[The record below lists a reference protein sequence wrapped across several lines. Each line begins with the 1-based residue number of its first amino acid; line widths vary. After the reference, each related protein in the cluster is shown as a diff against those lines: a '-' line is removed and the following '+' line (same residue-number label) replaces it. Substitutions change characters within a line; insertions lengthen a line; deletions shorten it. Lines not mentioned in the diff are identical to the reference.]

1 MGTLRLKGFE
11 EYEAILSKMKNGT
24 EEIIGK
30 VTYQGAKVIA
40 DEVRKSI
47 QSIPL
52 VQGYGTAEHPLPG
65 GVTKPQKDGLL
76 KGFGIS
82 GLQNDGG
89 FYNVKIGFDGYNSV
103 STDKYPKGQPN
114 QLVARGVESGTSWKR
129 KHPFM
134 RPAVTRAKKRAVEA
148 MKKACDEACEK
159 TMK

>member
-1 MGTLRLKGFE
+1 MGTLRLNGFE

-47 QSIPL
+47 QAIPL

-65 GVTKPQKDGLL
+65 GVTKPQKYGLL

-114 QLVARGVESGTSWKR
+114 QLVARGCESGTSWKR
-129 KHPFM
+129 KHPFV